1 MVLTEFGEDA
11 VEDRDE
17 YIAENIFWVLPGAD
31 WTTSLKA
38 QTTPSTIRP
47 SVDQMLAEI
56 EHDDAAL
63 KDVLPR
69 DAFALIDTP
78 TAMADRL

>member
-1 MVLTEFGEDA
+1 MD
-11 VEDRDE
+11 D
-17 YIAENIFWVLPGAD
+17 I
-31 WTTSLKA
+31 SKA
-38 QTTPSTIRP
+38 QTRPSTIGPR
-47 SVDQMLAEI
+47 VDQMLAEI

-78 TAMADRL
+78 TAMADTL